1 MRDSLLA
8 ASVTEKDLPGETI
21 LDNSSSSPSALAD
34 DSLPQTES
42 DKESEE
48 KRAEL
53 IMSMMKSI
61 DKKGKKKKSK
71 QDSPEKSPGK
81 KVKESKPRKSRKGRD
96 SMNNEIDNETESTM
110 DHSHN
115 SSFVSLD
122 DEPPQQI
129 VNISKVE
136 KISNVEVENDFETTL
151 EKNSDSKDNA
161 VRSNIRNAK
170 SRKSHESVKS
180 KKDVKVRNVR
190 SRRTRAS
197 DDSINQL
204 LDSPASVSDI
214 DDSVIGI
221 PKKESKSRIEEDE
234 SVIEIPKKESINA
247 VADMDSN
254 IGIPKKEAKNTVRD
268 SDSVIGIPK
277 KDSKIALADS
287 DSIIGI
293 PNKESIS
300 TKTDSHESNE
310 DHIVANE
317 KQPIITNEQA
327 DIVVKE
333 PVSQS
338 EKPKTPKTRKPRKRK
353 IVETDPSGTTVAE
366 KKDDTLSD
374 TDKNTQ
380 NKTTSRRTR
389 ASDEIVNQLLY
400 SPDQVAESKKDETF
414 QDKTDNKTPVDKKSL
429 DTIKDKNI
437 EGDSVSTKKVEIKLK
452 KVDIEIPKKRTRQS
466 LSSESNIK
474 QSVSSEVN
482 ANVSSETNDVNKTP
496 DTEVKRSS
504 RRTRL
509 SSGIDKSEP
518 TSSNVPSDINKSV
531 SDAVPKV
538 HRSANDDE
546 EITIIEET
554 TNSNLDDSKK
564 SPNKRGRKPGSKNK
578 PRAAKVI
585 SP

>member
-8 ASVTEKDLPGETI
+8 ASVTGKDLPGETI
-21 LDNSSSSPSALAD
+21 LDNSSSPPSTLVD

-110 DHSHN
+110 DHSQN

-161 VRSNIRNAK
+161 IRSNIRNAK
-170 SRKSHESVKS
+170 SRKSHESVKG

-277 KDSKIALADS
+277 K
-287 DSIIGI
+287 
-293 PNKESIS
+293 ESIS

-338 EKPKTPKTRKPRKRK
+338 EKPKTPKTKKPRKRR
-353 IVETDPSGTTVAE
+353 IVETDPCGTTVAE
-366 KKDDTLSD
+366 KKNDTLSD

-389 ASDEIVNQLLY
+389 ASDEIVNQLLD

-482 ANVSSETNDVNKTP
+482 ANVSSETNDVNETP

-518 TSSNVPSDINKSV
+518 TSSIVPSDINKSV

-538 HRSANDDE
+538 QSSAKDDE